1 MPTSGKV
8 AYWETLSIAA
18 SPASDRH
25 KQQCLQGTV
34 DGMMS
39 GEIIRSIAEG
49 EPHGFVLTLNSGR
62 VAHMTIS
69 DAQRKPSI
77 TTRLLRSDAA
87 QTGGLFGSLKS
98 VFSTAGWKKDIAVVR
113 PGLSLHRGQRQL
125 VVATTKGVFQIW
137 DLDWK
142 GTHSMVYEIDGKGHF
157 LKALAEG
164 GDIFH
169 DRYDH
174 HFEVLDFTFKPQEL
188 GSDAV
193 SRTRGKGDCDL
204 HVLTVLHGQDQS
216 KYNLLGLTIA
226 NGSLTVNVVHPISC
240 YKSPLPPNAN
250 LKPQIVVPEPGRTA
264 FVVFEKSIVL
274 VSLSEIRQTA
284 ENQIYLDANMYQDPF
299 QDVLDFYKTKDY
311 RSVACSAESAESKE
325 SPASCVVLVH
335 GFGMIRVLAMPM
347 PEVESARD
355 RITVT
360 ARTKIEQAVF
370 YGHLPQNLLDFSGR
384 LEISFS
390 QEQIESAANEISLS
404 IIKNTSPY
412 IPRIMPSLEH
422 QLQRRASAL
431 ADLMK
436 HLKQRREP
444 LSRLT
449 RWQLLWHAEKL
460 AAARSMWRTYQA
472 SKEEHLGEKQ
482 DILFEAIQS
491 CDEDLK
497 LENSPE
503 RHETD
508 IVRHWFDHDIW
519 RIEYLLP
526 YIQHTVTILAEDFKA
541 APPKDGEV
549 TPTMHARWMTDAN
562 GLLLAAFE
570 TAFQFRQA
578 NADLYG
584 VANEPMVD
592 GVLQRGF
599 EELPEPWTA
608 NKEFASR
615 VEKQVVD
622 TLKTYEDEKN
632 NEKKLDRE
640 MGEELDEELVLVL
653 QKLQEDLPRQIEI
666 WNQIHIEQFRW
677 LKSRSDQ
684 ESVAEGERLQRD
696 YFDMRKRFFLA
707 LCEVADDGPAATHLA
722 EKYADMAA
730 LVDIKDLERLIGL
743 RELNDPGT
751 SRAERDLLKA
761 GLEALEG
768 QILSYFTKYGIHW
781 SDVYFKKHLG
791 NKEVHKVFEQ
801 SANYQQ
807 SLTTFLRRHPEHAK
821 IRWINEVCAE
831 RNYLAAADSLQ
842 RSQQHENVLWYRKIE
857 LSMHKLALLAAS
869 QQTQLKDE
877 DVKERIKQVDSSAAI
892 VAIQE
897 ELYDYIRPAL
907 QAALDA
913 DAAAD
918 LAHETHFGGL
928 VKRQPYLLDC
938 AKRDVKRLVSRDVLE
953 SEDLIDTLTLIEEAA
968 NEDENDE
975 DFEQR
980 RYLIDR
986 RFSRALQ
993 VLKHSDYQRNE
1004 PARHELLEQ
1013 IIWRRC
1019 IIQDDWAAIN
1029 QTENKDDEQVEAE
1042 IADTAYFKTLREVL
1056 ANSEFL
1062 ASPFPTLLIKHD
1074 PQSIFLHLEP
1084 LPHLAG

>member
-1 MPTSGKV
+1 MPTNGKV
-8 AYWETLSIAA
+8 TYWENLSIAA
-18 SPASDRH
+18 SPASDRQKH
-25 KQQCLQGTV
+25 QCLQGTV

-39 GEIIRSIAEG
+39 GEIIRSITEG

-69 DAQRKPSI
+69 DPQGRPSI
-77 TTRLLRSDAA
+77 TTRLLRSDVA

-98 VFSTAGWKKDIAVVR
+98 VFSTAGWKRDIAVVR

-125 VVATTKGVFQIW
+125 VVATTKGLFQIW

-142 GTHSMVYEIDGKGHF
+142 GTHSMVCEIDGKAHF

-188 GSDAV
+188 SSDAV

-240 YKSPLPPNAN
+240 YRSPLQPNPIT
-250 LKPQIVVPEPGRTA
+250 KPQIIVPEPGRTA

-274 VSLSEIRQTA
+274 VSLSEIKVTA
-284 ENQIYLDANMYQDPF
+284 DNQMYLDAGMYQDPF
-299 QDVLDFYKTKDY
+299 QDALDFHKTKDY

-355 RITVT
+355 RVTVT
-360 ARTKIEQAVF
+360 ARTKIEQAIF
-370 YGHLPQNLLDFSGR
+370 YGCLPQNLLEFSGR
-384 LEISFS
+384 PEISFS
-390 QEQIESAANEISLS
+390 PDQIESAAKEISLS

-436 HLKQRREP
+436 HLKQRRDP
-444 LSRLT
+444 LSRPT
-449 RWQLLWHAEKL
+449 RWHLLWHAEKL
-460 AAARSMWRTYQA
+460 AAARSMWRVYQA
-472 SKEEHLGEKQ
+472 SKEEQPGEKQ
-482 DILFEAIQS
+482 DILFEAIQA

-497 LENSPE
+497 IETRPE

-508 IVRHWFDHDIW
+508 VVRHWFDHDIW

-526 YIQHTVTILAEDFKA
+526 YIQHTVTFLHEDFEQTH
-541 APPKDGEV
+541 GEV
-549 TPTMHARWMTDAN
+549 TPTMHARWMAEVN
-562 GLLLAAFE
+562 GLLFAAFE
-570 TAFQFRQA
+570 TVFQFRPA
-578 NADLYG
+578 NATLYG

-608 NKEFASR
+608 NKELVTR
-615 VEKQVVD
+615 VEKHLDD

-640 MGEELDEELVLVL
+640 KGEEMDEELIVHL
-653 QKLQEDLPRQIEI
+653 QKLQDDLPRQIEI
-666 WNQIHIEQFRW
+666 WNQTRIEQFRW
-677 LKSRSDQ
+677 LKSRSDE
-684 ESVAEGERLQRD
+684 ESVAMGERLQRD
-696 YFDMRKRFFLA
+696 YFDRRKEYFLA
-707 LCEVADDGPAATHLA
+707 LCEVADNGTAAAILA

-730 LVDIKDLERLIGL
+730 LVDIKDLERLIGF
-743 RELNDPGT
+743 RELSDPRT
-751 SRAERDLLKA
+751 SRADRDLLKD

-768 QILSYFTKYGIHW
+768 QILSYFTKYGVHW
-781 SDVYFKKHLG
+781 SDVYFQKHLS

-807 SLTTFLRRHPEHAK
+807 SLTAFLRRHPEHSR

-831 RNYLAAADSLQ
+831 RNFLAAADSLQ
-842 RSQQHENVLWYRKIE
+842 LTQQHENVLWYKKIE
-857 LSMHKLALLAAS
+857 LSMRKLALLAAS
-869 QQTQLKDE
+869 QQTQVKDE
-877 DVKERIKQVDSSAAI
+877 VAKERIQQVDSSAAI

-897 ELYDYIRPAL
+897 ELYEFIRPAL
-907 QAALDA
+907 QRAIDA
-913 DAAAD
+913 DAEAD
-918 LAHETHFGGL
+918 LAHETHFTGL

-938 AKRDVKRLVSRDVLE
+938 GKQDVKRLVSRDVLE
-953 SEDLIDTLTLIEEAA
+953 SEDLIDTLTLMDEAA

-975 DFEQR
+975 GFEQR
-980 RYLIDR
+980 RYFFDR
-986 RFSRALQ
+986 RFSLALQ
-993 VLKHSDYQRNE
+993 VLTNSGYQSSE
-1004 PARHELLEQ
+1004 AARHELLEQ

-1042 IADTAYFKTLREVL
+1042 MAETAYFRTLREVL
-1056 ANSEFL
+1056 ANGAFL
-1062 ASPFPTLLIKHD
+1062 PFPSSIIVLICLIHILQ
-1074 PQSIFLHLEP
+1074 PIV
-1084 LPHLAG
+1084 LPPTPLAG

>member
-1 MPTSGKV
+1 
-8 AYWETLSIAA
+8 
-18 SPASDRH
+18 
-25 KQQCLQGTV
+25 
-34 DGMMS
+34 MS
-39 GEIIRSIAEG
+39 GEMIGSIAEG

-69 DAQRKPSI
+69 DPQGKPSI
-77 TTRLLRSDAA
+77 TTRFLRSDAA
-87 QTGGLFGSLKS
+87 QAGGLFGSLKS
-98 VFSTAGWKKDIAVVR
+98 VFSTSGWKRDVAVVR
-113 PGLSLHRGQRQL
+113 PGISLHRGQRQL
-125 VVATTKGVFQIW
+125 IVATTKGVFQIW

-142 GTHSMVYEIDGKGHF
+142 GTQSMVHEIDGKAQF

-164 GDIFH
+164 GDTFH

-188 GSDAV
+188 GTDAV
-193 SRTRGKGDCDL
+193 SRTPGKGDCDL
-204 HVLTVLHGQDQS
+204 HVLTVLHSQDQS
-216 KYNLLGLTIA
+216 KYNLLELTIN
-226 NGSLTVNVVHPISC
+226 NGSLAVNVVHPISC
-240 YKSPLPPNAN
+240 YKSPLPPSQN
-250 LKPQIVVPEPGRTA
+250 LKPQVIVPEPGRTA

-274 VSLSEIRQTA
+274 VSLSKIGQTA
-284 ENQIYLDANMYQDPF
+284 DDQMYLDANMYQDPF
-299 QDVLDFYKTKDY
+299 QDVLDFHKTKDY

-384 LEISFS
+384 PEITFS
-390 QEQIESAANEISLS
+390 QEQIESAAKEISLS
-404 IIKNTSPY
+404 IIKNTSSY
-412 IPRIMPSLEH
+412 IPRMMPSLEH

-444 LSRLT
+444 LSRPA
-449 RWQLLWHAEKL
+449 RWHLLWHAEKL
-460 AAARSMWRTYQA
+460 AAARSVWRNYQA
-472 SKEEHLGEKQ
+472 SKEKHLDEKQ
-482 DILFEAIQS
+482 DILLEAIQC

-497 LENSPE
+497 IENSPE

-519 RIEYLLP
+519 RIEYLVP
-526 YIQHTVTILAEDFKA
+526 YIQHTVTVLEEDFKT
-541 APPKDGEV
+541 APHIHDEV
-549 TPTMHARWMTDAN
+549 TPTIHARWMAQAN
-562 GLLLAAFE
+562 DLVLAVFE

-578 NADLYG
+578 NANLYD
-584 VANEPMVD
+584 VANETMVD

-608 NKEFASR
+608 TEELASR
-615 VEKQVVD
+615 VEEQITD
-622 TLKTYEDEKN
+622 SLKTYQVEKTK
-632 NEKKLDRE
+632 EEKLDKE
-640 MGEELDEELVLVL
+640 MGEEMDEELILVL
-653 QKLQEDLPRQIEI
+653 QKIQEDLPRQIEI

-677 LKSRSDQ
+677 LKSRSDR

-696 YFDMRKRFFLA
+696 YFNKRKDFFVA
-707 LCEVADDGPAATHLA
+707 LCEVADDGPAATNLA

-730 LVDIKDLERLIGL
+730 LVNIKDIERLIGL
-743 RELNDPGT
+743 RDMNDPRT
-751 SRAERDLLKA
+751 SRADRDLLRT
-761 GLEALEG
+761 GLEVLEG
-768 QILSYFTKYGIHW
+768 HILSYFTKYGVHW
-781 SDVYFKKHLG
+781 SDVYFEKHLG
-791 NKEVHKVFEQ
+791 NKEVHKIFEQ

-807 SLTTFLRRHPEHAK
+807 SLTAFLRRHPEHSK

-857 LSMHKLALLAAS
+857 LSMSKLALLAAS
-869 QQTQLKDE
+869 QQTQVSDE
-877 DVKERIKQVDSSAAI
+877 DAKERIKQVDSSAAI

-907 QAALDA
+907 EAALDA

-918 LAHETHFGGL
+918 LAHEMYFGGL
-928 VKRQPYLLDC
+928 LKRQPYLLDC
-938 AKRDVKRLVSRDVLE
+938 AKRDVKRLVSRQVLE
-953 SEDLIDTLTLIEEAA
+953 PEDLIDTLTLIEEAV
-968 NEDENDE
+968 NENENDE

-986 RFSRALQ
+986 RFFLALQ
-993 VLKHSDYQRNE
+993 VLKRSGYQRDE
-1004 PARHELLEQ
+1004 PARYELLEQ
-1013 IIWRRC
+1013 IVWRRC

-1029 QTENKDDEQVEAE
+1029 QTENKDDEQVEDE
-1042 IADTAYFKTLREVL
+1042 IAETAYFKTLRELL
-1056 ANSEFL
+1056 ANGGFL
-1062 ASPFPTLLIKHD
+1062 PSPFPTPSILRQPIHLL
-1074 PQSIFLHLEP
+1074 LHL
-1084 LPHLAG
+1084 LPPIAG

>member
-1 MPTSGKV
+1 
-8 AYWETLSIAA
+8 
-18 SPASDRH
+18 
-25 KQQCLQGTV
+25 
-34 DGMMS
+34 MS
-39 GEIIRSIAEG
+39 GEIVRSIAEG

-69 DAQRKPSI
+69 DPQGKPSI
-77 TTRLLRSDAA
+77 TTQLLRSEAA

-98 VFSTAGWKKDIAVVR
+98 VFSTAGWKRDIAVVR

-142 GTHSMVYEIDGKGHF
+142 GAHSMVYEIDGKGHF

-188 GSDAV
+188 GNDALA
-193 SRTRGKGDCDL
+193 RTPGKGDCDL

-216 KYNLLGLTIA
+216 KYNVLGLTVA

-240 YKSPLPPNAN
+240 YKSPLPTNPNF
-250 LKPQIVVPEPGRTA
+250 KPQIVVPEPGRTA

-274 VSLSEIRQTA
+274 VSLSEIRVSA
-284 ENQIYLDANMYQDPF
+284 DNQMYLDANMYQDPF
-299 QDVLDFYKTKDY
+299 QDALDFHKTKDY

-384 LEISFS
+384 PEISFP
-390 QEQIESAANEISLS
+390 QEQIESAAKEISLS

-412 IPRIMPSLEH
+412 IPRMMPSLDH

-444 LSRLT
+444 LSRPT

-460 AAARSMWRTYQA
+460 AAARSMWRTYQT
-472 SKEEHLGEKQ
+472 SKEEHLGDKQ
-482 DILFEAIQS
+482 DILFEAVQS

-526 YIQHTVTILAEDFKA
+526 YIQHTVTILEEDFKA
-541 APPKDGEV
+541 APPEDGEV
-549 TPTMHARWMTDAN
+549 TPTMHARWMAESN

-578 NADLYG
+578 NATLYG

-608 NKEFASR
+608 TKELASR
-615 VEKQVVD
+615 VEQQVRD

-632 NEKKLDRE
+632 NGEKLDRE
-640 MGEELDEELVLVL
+640 MGQEMDEELVLVL

-684 ESVAEGERLQRD
+684 ETIAEGERLQRD
-696 YFDMRKRFFLA
+696 YFDTRKGFFVA

-730 LVDIKDLERLIGL
+730 LVNIKDLERLIGL

-751 SRAERDLLKA
+751 SRAERDLLKT

-781 SDVYFKKHLG
+781 SDVYFKKHLA

-807 SLTTFLRRHPEHAK
+807 SLTAFLRRHPEHSK

-857 LSMHKLALLAAS
+857 LSMRKLALLAAS
-869 QQTQLKDE
+869 QQTQVTDE
-877 DVKERIKQVDSSAAI
+877 DAKERIKQVDSSAAI

-913 DAAAD
+913 DAETD
-918 LAHETHFGGL
+918 LAHETYFKGL

-953 SEDLIDTLTLIEEAA
+953 PEDLIDTLTLIEEAA

-986 RFSRALQ
+986 RFSLALQ
-993 VLKHSDYQRNE
+993 VLKHSGYRRNE
-1004 PARHELLEQ
+1004 PARYELLEQ

-1029 QTENKDDEQVEAE
+1029 QTENKDDEEVEAE
-1042 IADTAYFKTLREVL
+1042 IAETAYFKTLREVM
-1056 ANSEFL
+1056 ARGEFL
-1062 ASPFPTLLIKHD
+1062 PSPFPT
-1074 PQSIFLHLEP
+1074 HLDIC
-1084 LPHLAG
+1084 LPYSPTDLP